1 VTIPVLRTERLLL
14 REWRDSDLAPFAAL
28 NADPS
33 VVRYL
38 PRPLTRQ
45 ESDDFVRRRI
55 HPSFAAH
62 GFGLWAVE
70 RLDTGVFIGFVGLT
84 EQTFQAP
91 FTPAVEV
98 GWRLA
103 RAHWGHGFATE
114 AARASIDLGF
124 GEAGLTEIVSMTVPA
139 NRRSR
144 AVMERLGMT
153 RDAEADFDHPR
164 VPTGSPLVAH
174 VLYRLTRDRWAAR
187 QRVDG

>member
-1 VTIPVLRTERLLL
+1 MTIPVLRTERLLL
-14 REWRDSDLAPFAAL
+14 REWREGDLEPFAAL
-28 NADPS
+28 NADPL
-33 VVRYL
+33 VMRYL

-45 ESDDFVRRRI
+45 ESDDFVRSRI

-103 RAHWGHGFATE
+103 RAQWGHGFATE

-144 AVMERLGMT
+144 AVMDRLGMT
-153 RDAEADFDHPR
+153 RDTEADFDHPR

-174 VLYRLTRDRWAAR
+174 VLYRLTRERWAVR
-187 QRVDG
+187 QRVDR